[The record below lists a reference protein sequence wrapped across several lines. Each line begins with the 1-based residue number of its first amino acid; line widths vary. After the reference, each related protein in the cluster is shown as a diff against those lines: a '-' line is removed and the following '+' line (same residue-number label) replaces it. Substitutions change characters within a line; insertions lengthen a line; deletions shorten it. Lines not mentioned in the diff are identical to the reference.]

1 MQQMFGPRNV
11 NMFGLR
17 NVNIKPKVKV
27 EPALNDD
34 TLTTGI
40 IFISPSARIHNTLN
54 DSSPFLTFEH
64 GDEWLSVLN
73 KRTSR
78 NGRQRSSVL
87 PDWEERD
94 I

>member
-1 MQQMFGPRNV
+1 MLRMFGPRNV
-11 NMFGLR
+11 NMFGPR

-27 EPALNDD
+27 ELALNDG
-34 TLTTGI
+34 TLMTGN
-40 IFISPSARIHNTLN
+40 IFISPSERIHDTLN
-54 DSSPFLTFEH
+54 DSGPFLTFKN
-64 GDEWLSVLN
+64 GDGWLSVLN